1 MSTRI
6 ARLITALVRP
16 AAGLFVAAT
25 LLAGCVGAG
34 GGATP
39 TLPAVSEAPQAS
51 TNAASSSS
59 VSGFYLRATQTQA
72 LAPQYTFGWLPNMT
86 IADGQYI
93 NGMIAIPTIYPGP
106 LYEGLSQRQISAAGI
121 DQIVAEARKDGLL
134 DAKIDFSGEPMPGSV
149 LSHIQIRIDGVT
161 HDLTGPLP
169 SGVVSESASSGT
181 TAAYELFWS
190 RITSLESW
198 LGGELGESKPYTPA
212 SIAVLLTP
220 PSDPAGPMT
229 PTEKTWPL
237 SSTFAAFG
245 KAYGGVDY
253 RCATVTGTDL
263 ATLLPV
269 VQDSNQLTR
278 FVDSTGAK
286 KSLQVV
292 ALVPGDAG
300 PCA

>member
-1 MSTRI
+1 
-6 ARLITALVRP
+6 
-16 AAGLFVAAT
+16 
-25 LLAGCVGAG
+25 
-34 GGATP
+34 
-39 TLPAVSEAPQAS
+39 
-51 TNAASSSS
+51 

-220 PSDPAGPMT
+220 PSDAAGPMT